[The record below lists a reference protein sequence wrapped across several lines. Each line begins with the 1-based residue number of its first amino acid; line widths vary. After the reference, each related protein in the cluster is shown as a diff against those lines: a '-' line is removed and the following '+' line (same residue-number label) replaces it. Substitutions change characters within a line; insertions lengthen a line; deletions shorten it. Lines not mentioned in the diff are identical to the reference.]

1 MAKTE
6 FEHIMFT
13 RILQVPENRSFFLFG
28 ARGTGKSTYLQQHFS
43 PQDVFWVDLL
53 NPEFVQKFSLSPMLF
68 YQEFLAWKKSRKDLR
83 EHWAIIDEIQK
94 IPVLLDVVHKL
105 IAEKAGLFVLTGSSA
120 RKLKRG
126 AANLLAGRA
135 FTRNLFP
142 LTFHELK
149 DEFSLEKVL
158 SYGALPEVW
167 QLKEKDVKEYLKTYV
182 FTYIKEEIQTEQ
194 LVRNLRPFRQFI
206 EICGQMNGKI
216 INYAKIAKEIGVDPA
231 TVKEYFE
238 ILEDTMI
245 GMKLES
251 CETSVR
257 KRIRKNPKFYL
268 FDCGVARMMPQ
279 DLTGPI
285 TSKSALY
292 GPLFEQF
299 IILEIHRFIHYSQ
312 FDWELSYLMTANNV
326 KIDLIIKRNGET
338 TLLIEIKSKK
348 LVTEDDIK
356 NVSIFAK
363 EMANSQALCLSN
375 DRSHKIIQDVECMY
389 WMDFFQ
395 NFILSREPY
404 SY

>member
-1 MAKTE
+1 MTKTE
-6 FEHIMFT
+6 FDLKMFP

-28 ARGTGKSTYLQQHFS
+28 ARGTGKSTFLKGYFIS
-43 PQDVFWVDLL
+43 KDVYWIDLL
-53 NPEFVQKFSLSPMLF
+53 DPELVHKFSLSPMLF
-68 YQEFLAWKKSRKDLR
+68 YQEFLAWKKMRKDLDV
-83 EHWAIIDEIQK
+83 HWAIIDEIQK
-94 IPVLLDVVHKL
+94 VPVLLDVVHKL
-105 IAEKAGLFVLTGSSA
+105 ITEKAGLFVLTGSSA

-142 LTFHELK
+142 LTHNELN
-149 DEFSLEKVL
+149 DQFSLEKVL
-158 SYGALPEVW
+158 SYGTLPEVW
-167 QLKEKDVKEYLKTYV
+167 QLSEKDIKEYLKTYI

-245 GMKLES
+245 GFKLDS

-257 KRIRKNPKFYL
+257 KRIRKSPKFYL
-268 FDCGVARMMPQ
+268 FDCGVARIMAL
-279 DLTGPI
+279 DLTGPL
-285 TSKSALY
+285 TSKSALF

-299 IILEIHRFIHYSQ
+299 IILEINRFIHYHQ
-312 FDWELSYLMTANNV
+312 LDWELNYLMTTNDV
-326 KIDLIIKRNGET
+326 EIDLIIKRSGQT

-348 LVTEDDIK
+348 LVTQEDIK
-356 NVSIFAK
+356 NVSTFAK
-363 EMANSQALCLSN
+363 EISNSQGLCLSN
-375 DRSHKIIQDVECMY
+375 DPNAKIIENVECLY
-389 WMDFFQ
+389 WMDFFKTY
-395 NFILSREPY
+395 L
-404 SY
+404 